1 MYNRLLEIQV
11 KITFSSIF
19 QIEKN
24 VLYYVREIPS
34 QAKYIFKSNKEKILK
49 CFKKMYKVGIFFI
62 SKEELLRTVSY
73 FIDENVD
80 LLRGISFRLSNIYSK
95 TIKEQNDLAVDN
107 LVNYIIQTTFKFYE
121 MSRLLTKKK
130 ENFFGLS
137 IEIKKMVCIVNAKY
151 REIRTKS
158 SFITNLTK
166 ELLFLDDAI
175 KEKEEEVC
183 KCRKPTIL
191 LQF

>member
-1 MYNRLLEIQV
+1 MHNRLPEIQA
-11 KITFSSIF
+11 KLTFSPIF
-19 QIEKN
+19 RIEKN
-24 VLYYVREIPS
+24 VLYYVREIQS
-34 QAKYIFKSNKEKILK
+34 QTKYIFTSNKEKILK

-62 SKEELLRTVSY
+62 YKEGLLRTISY

-80 LLRGISFRLSNIYSK
+80 LLRGICFRLSKIDSK
-95 TIKEQNDLAVDN
+95 TVKKQFDLAVDN
-107 LVNYIIQTTFKFYE
+107 LVNYIIQITFKFYE

-137 IEIKKMVCIVNAKY
+137 TEIKKMVCIVNAKY
-151 REIRTKS
+151 QEIRIKS
-158 SFITNLTK
+158 SFITNLTT
-166 ELLFLDDAI
+166 ELFFLNHAI
-175 KEKEEEVC
+175 KEKKEKVC

>member
-1 MYNRLLEIQV
+1 LPEIQV
-11 KITFSSIF
+11 KRTFGSKF

-34 QAKYIFKSNKEKILK
+34 QTKYIFKSDKVKILK

-62 SKEELLRTVSY
+62 SKEELLRTDSY

-80 LLRGISFRLSNIYSK
+80 LLRGISFRLLNIYSK
-95 TIKEQNDLAVDN
+95 TIKEQYDLAVYN

-121 MSRLLTKKK
+121 MSRLLTEKK
-130 ENFFGLS
+130 ESFLGLS
-137 IEIKKMVCIVNAKY
+137 IEIKKIVCIVNAKY
-151 REIRTKS
+151 REIRIKS
-158 SFITNLTK
+158 SIITNLTK
-166 ELLFLDDAI
+166 ELLFLNDAI
-175 KEKEEEVC
+175 KEKKEKVC

-191 LQF
+191 PQF

>member
-1 MYNRLLEIQV
+1 
-11 KITFSSIF
+11 
-19 QIEKN
+19 
-24 VLYYVREIPS
+24 LYYVREIPS
-34 QAKYIFKSNKEKILK
+34 QTKYIFTSNKEKILK

-62 SKEELLRTVSY
+62 SKEELLRTLSY

-80 LLRGISFRLSNIYSK
+80 LLSGIYFRLSNIYSK
-95 TIKEQNDLAVDN
+95 TIKEQFDLAVDN
-107 LVNYIIQTTFKFYE
+107 LVNYIIQTAFEFYE

-137 IEIKKMVCIVNAKY
+137 IEIKKMVGMVNAKY
-151 REIRTKS
+151 REIRIKS

-166 ELLFLDDAI
+166 ELFFLNDAI
-175 KEKEEEVC
+175 KEKKEKVY

>member
-1 MYNRLLEIQV
+1 MYNRLPEIQV
-11 KITFSSIF
+11 KRTFGSKF

-34 QAKYIFKSNKEKILK
+34 QTKYIFKSDKVKILK

-62 SKEELLRTVSY
+62 SKEELLRTDSY

-95 TIKEQNDLAVDN
+95 TIKEQYDLTVYN

-121 MSRLLTKKK
+121 MSRLLTEKK
-130 ENFFGLS
+130 ESFLGLS
-137 IEIKKMVCIVNAKY
+137 IEIKKIVCIVNAKY
-151 REIRTKS
+151 REIRIKS
-158 SFITNLTK
+158 SIITNLTK
-166 ELLFLDDAI
+166 ELLFLNDAI
-175 KEKEEEVC
+175 KEKKEKVC

>member
-1 MYNRLLEIQV
+1 MYNRLLEIQA
-11 KITFSSIF
+11 KITFSSLF

-24 VLYYVREIPS
+24 VLFYLREIPN
-34 QAKYIFKSNKEKILK
+34 QTKYIFTSNKEKILK

-62 SKEELLRTVSY
+62 SKEELLRTLSY
-73 FIDENVD
+73 FINENVD
-80 LLRGISFRLSNIYSK
+80 LLRGISFRLLNIYSK
-95 TIKEQNDLAVDN
+95 TIKEHYDLVVDN

-121 MSRLLTKKK
+121 VSRLLTKKK

-137 IEIKKMVCIVNAKY
+137 IEIKKMICIVNAKY
-151 REIRTKS
+151 RQIRIKS

-166 ELLFLDDAI
+166 ELFFLNDAI
-175 KEKEEEVC
+175 KEEKEKVI
-183 KCRKPTIL
+183 KCCKPTIL